1 MSINSVGKW
10 PEQAWQRR
18 SRKPRTI
25 LRVAKFA
32 LQAVAVTSMIGTAAP
47 AIAGQ
52 QTSTTDGGGIL
63 TTDLAVS
70 NERAQSFGI
79 QLAFHEGEMNGTLP
93 VGTIRLRV
101 IDKVGGRS
109 LKAPITWRV
118 LTYGRDDDGQRH
130 LVAEAKGATPE
141 LVLPAAWYIVY
152 AHLPDRV
159 IRHPVEVTAGRT
171 FRYTLVKPGS
181 GSREH
186 AAAKG
191 HRLQ

>member
-25 LRVAKFA
+25 LRVVKFG

-70 NERAQSFGI
+70 DERA
-79 QLAFHEGEMNGTLP
+79 HDN
-93 VGTIRLRV
+93 R
-101 IDKVGGRS
+101 
-109 LKAPITWRV
+109 
-118 LTYGRDDDGQRH
+118 
-130 LVAEAKGATPE
+130 
-141 LVLPAAWYIVY
+141 
-152 AHLPDRV
+152 
-159 IRHPVEVTAGRT
+159 
-171 FRYTLVKPGS
+171 PG
-181 GSREH
+181 
-186 AAAKG
+186 
-191 HRLQ
+191 

>member
-70 NERAQSFGI
+70 DERAQSFGI
-79 QLAFHEGEMNGTLP
+79 QLAFHEGEMNGTRP

-101 IDKVGGRS
+101 IDKIGGRS

-118 LTYGRDDDGQRH
+118 LSYGRD
-130 LVAEAKGATPE
+130 
-141 LVLPAAWYIVY
+141 Y
-152 AHLPDRV
+152 
-159 IRHPVEVTAGRT
+159 
-171 FRYTLVKPGS
+171 
-181 GSREH
+181 
-186 AAAKG
+186 
-191 HRLQ
+191 